1 MELRPSN
8 YCSTPADEGLN
19 RIYRKI
25 MTLSTNWVRRRY
37 ADSIGE

>member
-25 MTLSTNWVRRRY
+25 MTLSNKGMIRRRPII
-37 ADSIGE
+37 SSL